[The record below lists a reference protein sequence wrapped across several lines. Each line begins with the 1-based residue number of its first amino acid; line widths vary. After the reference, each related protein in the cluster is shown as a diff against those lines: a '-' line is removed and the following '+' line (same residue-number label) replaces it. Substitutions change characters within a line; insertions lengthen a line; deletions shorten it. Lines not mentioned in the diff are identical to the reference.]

1 MKYAFVILL
10 LLIWAAAPSFAQHS
24 HGGGE
29 KGPNGGPMEDVA
41 GIDAELITSG
51 NKVKINVF
59 DPKNTKPV
67 PTKDYSAAVLITN
80 GSAKETVTLTATGE
94 NSLQGEAKTAIAP
107 GATVTLTI
115 KTAEGKSGQA
125 KFKK

>member
-1 MKYAFVILL
+1 MKYLAIVFLAFM
-10 LLIWAAAPSFAQHS
+10 WSAPTYAQHA
-24 HGGGE
+24 HGGE

-51 NKVKINVF
+51 NKITINVF
-59 DPKNTKPV
+59 DPKNAKPV
-67 PTKDYSAAVLITN
+67 ATKNYSAAVMIASE
-80 GSAKETVTLTATGE
+80 SARETVTLAPQGE
-94 NSLQGEAKTAIAP
+94 NSLQGDAKSPVAP
-107 GATVTLTI
+107 GSTLTLTI

>member
-1 MKYAFVILL
+1 MKYASVILL
-10 LLIWAAAPSFAQHS
+10 SLIWAAPSFA
-24 HGGGE
+24 HGSE
-29 KGPNGGPMEDVA
+29 KGPNGGQMEDVA

-51 NKVKINVF
+51 NKVTINVF
-59 DPKNTKPV
+59 DAKNTKPV
-67 PTKDYSAAVLITN
+67 PTKDYSGAVLITS
-80 GSAKETVTLTATGE
+80 GSSKETVTLAATGE

-115 KTAEGKSGQA
+115 KTAEGKSGQV